1 MTSRSRGHIRPVL
14 AAIAT
19 LAALAVLAPAALAET
34 AAPSPGARIA
44 HAEFLPYMDPPAGGA
59 ATVCLV
65 DTGVDLNPDTQ
76 PTVVERVALDGGD
89 AGDVWDHKHGTE
101 MAMTMGAPANGWGT
115 LGAWPLVRIVS
126 VRAMPAGATGFPF
139 SSYAKGIVACLKRPA
154 VQVINLSFSGPRPSD
169 DEIAHLDSYAAQ
181 ARTRDVSLV
190 AGAGNAGGG
199 VEWPAADPAVFAVAA
214 AGSDRVLCDFSARG
228 PEVALAA
235 PGCGLE
241 LADAASGAPIS
252 YAGTSP
258 AAAFASAVLAAL
270 RSYRPDLTAGQTE
283 SLLRQTAANG
293 VLDAQAAFR
302 AAGLGAQVDAAAAR
316 VPAAPVTPAPDST
329 QQQASAS
336 PPALDSG
343 SLGWPE
349 LDVSTDQDT
358 PRGWP
363 APRLRPRRCSARMV
377 VVRLRNRPKGVT
389 VSVRLYRRRGEFG
402 SHLLSRRRAHS
413 SSVRVRGGFDYLT
426 VQYTGRGRKPSPTV
440 RVAACGS
447 AR

>member
-19 LAALAVLAPAALAET
+19 IAAIAVLPPAALAET

-44 HAEFLPYMDPPAGGA
+44 HAEFLPYMDAPPGGA

-65 DTGVDLNPDTQ
+65 DTGVDPNPDTQ
-76 PTVVERVALDGGD
+76 PNVVERLALDGGD
-89 AGDVWDHKHGTE
+89 GGDVWDRKHGTE

-126 VRAMPAGATGFPF
+126 VRAMPTGATGFPF
-139 SSYAKGIVACLKRPA
+139 NYYGKAIQACLNRPA
-154 VQVINLSFSGPRPSD
+154 VRVVNLSFSGPRPSD
-169 DEIAHLDSYAAQ
+169 ADVAHLDDYATQ
-181 ARTRDVSLV
+181 ARANGISVV
-190 AGAGNAGGG
+190 AGAGNNGGA

-214 AGSDRVLCDFSARG
+214 AGSDRALCDFSARG
-228 PEVALAA
+228 AQVAIAA

-241 LADAASGAPIS
+241 LADAASGAPIA

-270 RSYRPDLTAGQTE
+270 RSYRPDLTADQAE
-283 SLLRQTAANG
+283 ALLRETGANG
-293 VLDAQAAFR
+293 VLDVEAAFR

-316 VPAAPVTPAPDST
+316 VPPAPTAPASDSG

-336 PPALDSG
+336 PRALDSG
-343 SLGWPE
+343 SLRWPE
-349 LDVSTDQDT
+349 LDASTDQDT
-358 PRGWP
+358 LGRWP
-363 APRLRPRRCSARMV
+363 APRLRAPSCSAGTV
-377 VVRLRNRPKGVT
+377 VVRLRNRPKRAT
-389 VSVRLYRRRGEFG
+389 VSLRLYRRRGEFG
-402 SHLLSRRRAHS
+402 SHLVLRRRANS
-413 SSVRVRGGFDYLT
+413 SSVRIKRGFDYLT
-426 VQYTGRGRKPSPTV
+426 VQYTGRGRTASPTV
-440 RVAACGS
+440 RVAACWR